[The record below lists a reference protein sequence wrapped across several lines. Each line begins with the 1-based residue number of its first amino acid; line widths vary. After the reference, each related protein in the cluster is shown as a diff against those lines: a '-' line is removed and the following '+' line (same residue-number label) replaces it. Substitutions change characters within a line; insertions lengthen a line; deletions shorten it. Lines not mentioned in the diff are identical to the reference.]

1 MKKLNV
7 TIIATIIATFA
18 IAMFAFQPTTTGA
31 SNNASPSA
39 TPRKIKKAVPNP
51 TGTTSPIVR
60 NKPNG
65 WSFGQ
70 QPVGVRRKQPKRVKN

>member
-1 MKKLNV
+1 MKKINL

-18 IAMFAFQPTTTGA
+18 IAIFAFQPTTTGA

-51 TGTTSPIVR
+51 TVTTSPVAA
-60 NKPNG
+60 NKANG
-65 WSFGQ
+65 WSWGQ
-70 QPVGVRRKQPKRVKN
+70 TGTTGRRKQPKKGKN